1 MTTRASA
8 VYETLP
14 GTRNK
19 GLERGA
25 PTPIGFVQP
34 KLYAASS
41 VRLSDLDLDSYQLAL
56 VPLEAARP
64 GDAKIHSS
72 SQNKMLFLPL
82 TLKHLVNG
90 VDKQEERQPLAQNQ
104 DSVHFGD
111 VRVDFLTVEVTRA
124 KRLVQLSAMEFKVLK
139 FCLSNP
145 KRVISREELLNEVW
159 GYNNYPCTRTVDN
172 HILRLRQKLEPDT
185 SNPVHFLTA
194 RGFGYRFNP

>member
-14 GTRNK
+14 AMRNK
-19 GLERGA
+19 GLERAA
-25 PTPIGFVQP
+25 PTPIGLVQP
-34 KLYAASS
+34 KLYAASN
-41 VRLSDLDLDSYQLAL
+41 VRLSDLDLDNYQLAL
-56 VPLEAARP
+56 VPLEATRP
-64 GDAKIHSS
+64 ADAKIHSP
-72 SQNKMLFLPL
+72 SQNTMLFLPL
-82 TLKHLVNG
+82 TLKHLANRL
-90 VDKQEERQPLAQNQ
+90 DKQEERPPLAENH
-104 DSVHFGD
+104 DNAHFGD
-111 VRVDFLTVEVTRA
+111 VRVDFLTFEVTRA

-139 FCLSNP
+139 FCVSNP

-194 RGFGYRFNP
+194 RGFGYRFIP